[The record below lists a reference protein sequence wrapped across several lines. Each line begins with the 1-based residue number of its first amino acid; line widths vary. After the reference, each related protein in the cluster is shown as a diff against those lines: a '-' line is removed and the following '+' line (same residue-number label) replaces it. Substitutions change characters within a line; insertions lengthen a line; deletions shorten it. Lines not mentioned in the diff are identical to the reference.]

1 MNKKESKQK
10 KQMNQKQSNLVTYA
24 TDLGVHIN
32 NIGDY
37 QNKES
42 VLHCTCKHGHA
53 IQGTV
58 DFLLKTR
65 FECLDC
71 EAEFESNITDMTP
84 YFLSLDAATY
94 TTGMAIFNKEGQL
107 LGHKSFN
114 VDKKKDYFTRLK
126 EIVTEV
132 YNIIVKQDI
141 KCVIIEDCQYQNN
154 AALYKKLC
162 MLQGALRYW
171 VINVLG
177 VENIMAYPDE
187 WRSYNHIYGS
197 KRQEQKLAAI
207 ERAKKI
213 YKTDI
218 SEDESESI
226 FLGKY
231 GIHQYYQGK
240 SDANDM

>member
-1 MNKKESKQK
+1 
-10 KQMNQKQSNLVTYA
+10 
-24 TDLGVHIN
+24 
-32 NIGDY
+32 
-37 QNKES
+37 
-42 VLHCTCKHGHA
+42 
-53 IQGTV
+53 
-58 DFLLKTR
+58 
-65 FECLDC
+65 
-71 EAEFESNITDMTP
+71 
-84 YFLSLDAATY
+84 
-94 TTGMAIFNKEGQL
+94 
-107 LGHKSFN
+107 
-114 VDKKKDYFTRLK
+114 
-126 EIVTEV
+126 
-132 YNIIVKQDI
+132 
-141 KCVIIEDCQYQNN
+141 
-154 AALYKKLC
+154 

>member
-1 MNKKESKQK
+1 MLT
-10 KQMNQKQSNLVTYA
+10 QKQNNLLA
-24 TDLGVHIN
+24 FAAPLGVTIS
-32 NIGDY
+32 NITDY
-37 QNKES
+37 QNKDS
-42 VLHCTCKHGHA
+42 VLHCVCKHGHT
-53 IQGTV
+53 IHGTV

-65 FECLDC
+65 FECLEC
-71 EAEFESNITDMTP
+71 EALFESNITDMTP

-94 TTGMAIFNKEGQL
+94 TTGMSIFNKEGQL
-107 LGHKSFN
+107 LGHKSFV

-126 EIVTEV
+126 EIMTEV

-162 MLQGALRYW
+162 MLQGVLRYW
-171 VINVLG
+171 IINVLNI
-177 VENIMAYPDE
+177 ENIMAYPDE

-207 ERAKKI
+207 ERARKI
-213 YKTDI
+213 YKRDI
-218 SEDESESI
+218 AEDESESI

-231 GIHQYYQGK
+231 GIYQYYHGK
-240 SDANDM
+240 SDANDL